1 VTCDGS
7 ATWRPRHRGRVE
19 FALEVP
25 VAEPID
31 GEVTGQH
38 RGEQVG
44 GIRVD
49 RGFRQVSR
57 RRLIKTPL
65 ARADLCLRSGAGARP
80 DGIIKVALGGG
91 L

>member
-1 VTCDGS
+1 VTCDG
-7 ATWRPRHRGRVE
+7 AWRPRHRGRVE
-19 FALEVP
+19 FALE